1 MSGKKCETCPKISG
15 IKIVNGLPAS
25 PSEKEEFNYFCSIAS
40 KNNTIPFCGGVYLK
54 DNYVLTAAH
63 CLYRIKNFPKTI
75 KIQFNKKNLADN
87 GLVFG
92 VTEINIHPRY
102 NAKNNNFD
110 FAILTLDGIPSNNG
124 IKNNLVLGKEEF
136 YKKSIP
142 YTILGYGTTTSG
154 GEPSTVLQIATIN
167 FVDISETKYTKNN
180 IKPSMFLAGGL
191 NASGK
196 IIDTCQ
202 GDSGGPLFCK
212 IDKQVFVL
220 GITSWGSG
228 CALPNYP
235 GVYAKVSVATP
246 WINSIISKKKIN
258 N

>member
-1 MSGKKCETCPKISG
+1 MSGNKCETCPKMSG

-25 PSEKEEFNYFCSIAS
+25 PSEKAEFNYFCSIAS
-40 KNNTIPFCGGVYLK
+40 KNSTVPFCGAVYLK

-63 CLYRIKNFPKTI
+63 CLYRIKNFPNTI

-92 VTEINIHPRY
+92 VTEINIHPKY
-102 NAKNNNFD
+102 NATTSNFD
-110 FAILTLDGIPSNNG
+110 FAILTLDGNPSNSG
-124 IKNNLVLGKEEF
+124 IKNNLLLGKEEF
-136 YKKSIP
+136 YKKGIP
-142 YTILGYGTTTSG
+142 YTILGYGTTSSG
-154 GEPSTVLQIATIN
+154 GQQSAVLQIANIN
-167 FVDISETKYTKNN
+167 YVDISETKYTKND

-191 NASGK
+191 NTQGK

-212 IDKQVFVL
+212 IDKQTFVL
-220 GITSWGSG
+220 GITSWGVG
-228 CALPNYP
+228 CGLPDYP

-246 WINSIISKKKIN
+246 WIKSIISKV
-258 N
+258 